1 MSTKYPAVGPAP
13 SPVPGGMSDTVL
25 DQVNQ
30 HRAALGHPPLEQAD
44 RRELLLVQACA
55 QYGADRWQPGVL
67 QDALRALHDQEL
79 MDMIAQGDPDCE
91 HDDLSDP
98 SGAFAD
104 VWREAADV
112 ANFSMMIADVCG
124 GVNPRKRR

>member
-1 MSTKYPAVGPAP
+1 MSTKYPAVGRPTPA
-13 SPVPGGMSDTVL
+13 VPGGMDATTAA
-25 DQVNQ
+25 VNE
-30 HRAALGHPPLEQAD
+30 HRIALGHPPLETAD

-67 QDALRALHDQEL
+67 EDALRSLHDQEL
-79 MDMIAQGDPDCE
+79 MDMIADGDPDCE

-104 VWREAADV
+104 VWREA
-112 ANFSMMIADVCG
+112 G
-124 GVNPRKRR
+124 RRLLLDKG